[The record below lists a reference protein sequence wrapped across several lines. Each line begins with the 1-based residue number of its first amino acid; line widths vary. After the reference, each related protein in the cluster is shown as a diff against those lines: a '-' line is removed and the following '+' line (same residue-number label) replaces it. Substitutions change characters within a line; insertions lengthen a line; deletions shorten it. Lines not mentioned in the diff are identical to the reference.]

1 MVGGGAPGGGCHRT
15 ATEEVIAVSLF
26 VGLVSAWVWCGCRL
40 WCGCGEG
47 VVVEVWQV
55 VVCDFGVVGGAVVV
69 SVVGDGDG
77 EGVEEA
83 SEPVDG

>member
-1 MVGGGAPGGGCHRT
+1 
-15 ATEEVIAVSLF
+15 
-26 VGLVSAWVWCGCRL
+26 
-40 WCGCGEG
+40 

-55 VVCDFGVVGGAVVV
+55 VVCDFGVVCGAVVV